1 MGRLLDFVSAKFIQ
15 LLEFI
20 MVIMMTGMLILVGVN
35 VFLRIFANSGL
46 DFAEEIPRFMFIWL
60 TLCGAVVAMKANTH
74 INVNM
79 FVQMVGRPVQKL
91 FYGITQA
98 LVLLCGAYITYGT
111 LKLHDIIYENASP
124 VLQISTLWVY
134 GVTYIAGPAL
144 ALIALSNLIRLAMG
158 RVTDKELAESSDEDP
173 EQLAERELHK
183 VDDEQMSHTQESRTR
198 TGEKK

>member
-20 MVIMMTGMLILVGVN
+20 MVIMMTGMLVLVGVN

-60 TLCGAVVAMKANTH
+60 TFCGAVVAMKANTH

-91 FYGITQA
+91 FYGLTQA

-124 VLQISTLWVY
+124 VLQISTLWSMVS
-134 GVTYIAGPAL
+134 P
-144 ALIALSNLIRLAMG
+144 
-158 RVTDKELAESSDEDP
+158 
-173 EQLAERELHK
+173 
-183 VDDEQMSHTQESRTR
+183 MSPVRR
-198 TGEKK
+198 WP